1 MGRGLD
7 DRLGRWTAAGVISA
21 EQAMAIARLEG
32 ARRSLHPLAEAA
44 AYGGAMLVLAAAS
57 ALVSRFWGALTVPG
71 QAGLLAAVAVLLLA
85 AGWWLDEGPADR
97 PGGGEAEADAAPDDD
112 LLPDV
117 APARR
122 LLGFLWTGAVLAGT
136 GAVGLLADEGFGG
149 DGLQTVLV
157 VGTAA
162 AVGAGAL
169 WARRRGVLLLVTAWA
184 GLLTAA
190 GAALG
195 LADVEPVPL
204 TAALYVL
211 GAVGGLLVWGGVLGP
226 RRTGWTLASLTVLCA
241 AQSLV
246 FETDVA
252 GLVVAVVTA
261 VAVCAAGARLRE
273 FVLLAFGVVGVGVFV
288 PQTFDDLGVD
298 EIGAAGLT
306 LVVGLV
312 VLVVG
317 VLTVRRGR
325 TSDEPATT
333 VREPSS

>member
-1 MGRGLD
+1 MARALD
-7 DRLGRWTAAGVISA
+7 DRLGRWTAAGMISP
-21 EQAMAIARLEG
+21 EQATAIARLEG

-97 PGGGEAEADAAPDDD
+97 AADADDD
-112 LLPDV
+112 LAPDV
-117 APARR
+117 GPARR

-136 GAVGLLADEGFGG
+136 GAIGVLADDRLGD
-149 DGLQTVLV
+149 DGLETVLV
-157 VGTAA
+157 VGAA
-162 AVGAGAL
+162 AAAGAAAL
-169 WARRRGVLLLVTAWA
+169 WTRRRGVLLLVTAWS

-204 TAALYVL
+204 ASALYVL
-211 GAVGGLLVWGGVLGP
+211 GAVGGLLVWGGVIGP

-241 AQSLV
+241 AQALV
-246 FETDVA
+246 SETEVA
-252 GLVVAVVTA
+252 GLVIAVATA
-261 VAVCAAGARLRE
+261 AAVCAVGARLRE
-273 FVLLAFGVVGVGVFV
+273 FVLLAFGVVGIGVFV

-298 EIGAAGLT
+298 EIGAAALT

-317 VLTVRRGR
+317 VLAVRRGR
-325 TSDEPATT
+325 TSDEA
-333 VREPSS
+333 SS